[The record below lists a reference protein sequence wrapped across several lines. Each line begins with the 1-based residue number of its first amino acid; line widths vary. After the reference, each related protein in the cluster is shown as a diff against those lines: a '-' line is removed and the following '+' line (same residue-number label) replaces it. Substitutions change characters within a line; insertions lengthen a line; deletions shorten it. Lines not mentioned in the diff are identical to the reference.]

1 MFHFIFTPLFR
12 SAFKNRTKE
21 SHVRSKLYIGF
32 LCRNM
37 NGSENDDETMS
48 KNRSEY
54 VNRLLEQNRQVGDV
68 FLDPILVKYPSYTR
82 KNQRKSTK

>member
-1 MFHFIFTPLFR
+1 
-12 SAFKNRTKE
+12 
-21 SHVRSKLYIGF
+21 
-32 LCRNM
+32 M

-82 KNQRKSTK
+82 KNQRKGTK